1 MSTFGFN
8 EIQLIDV
15 RISSIE
21 YAEKLESTSRYTE
34 FCNYLKQ
41 FNIRIETCIDLQLND
56 NYFYIKVTPEVEEK
70 LNTIISI
77 LTQFIESLG
86 FIECENQG

>member
-1 MSTFGFN
+1 MSTFGFH
-8 EIQLIDV
+8 EIKLIDV

-21 YAEKLESTSRYTE
+21 YADKLESTSRYTE

-41 FNIRIETCIDLQLND
+41 FNIRIESCVDLQLNNND
-56 NYFYIKVTPEVEEK
+56 FYIKVRPEDAEK
-70 LNTIISI
+70 LSSIISI

-86 FIECENQG
+86 FIECENQW